1 MSYTINFQQL
11 QDFFRNRLSN
21 SKDRATL
28 IKREIEHIENV
39 LDSGAPPVSG
49 YGDPY
54 AIRRAYDKY
63 IVAGHK
69 LSKRYAPAAEGD
81 EIALYSTGPQ
91 APTAD
96 PLEFDFSKARKY
108 KLIPPAESEVNAL
121 NIATALF
128 DYLQWLRTLNQ
139 PDTSTTPEN
148 PLPEQ
153 LEQLSEQ
160 LERLQILN
168 QPVTD
173 ELLIDPTTLGVIW
186 RKYRH
191 HFPSETLESWLHRF
205 TRGAISLPPIK
216 VEAAARQG
224 TSKLILI
231 AILAYI
237 QNKAGSAF
245 QFQQFVRTHFGIAAY
260 QTLRTRS
267 KDKKDFIDVHSQ
279 LNAIFKQ
286 FDVIG

>member
-28 IKREIEHIENV
+28 ITREIEHIENV

-49 YGDPY
+49 YGDLY

-121 NIATALF
+121 NMATALY

-139 PDTSTTPEN
+139 PDTSEQQQVTPPEN
-148 PLPEQ
+148 QHTDLNVLLSEH
-153 LEQLSEQ
+153 LEQVRTMQQSATTELIVSRGY
-160 LERLQILN
+160 LE
-168 QPVTD
+168 
-173 ELLIDPTTLGVIW
+173 LIW
-186 RKYRH
+186 YKYKDYFR
-191 HFPSETLESWLHRF
+191 SETPESWLQRF
-205 TRGAISLPPIK
+205 AKDDISVAPIE
-216 VEAAARQG
+216 VEAAAKEG
-224 TSKLILI
+224 TSRLVLI
-231 AILAYI
+231 AILASI
-237 QNKAGSAF
+237 QKKAGNAF
-245 QFQQFVRTHFGIAAY
+245 DFKEYVRTHLGVDGFESAKHNN
-260 QTLRTRS
+260 
-267 KDKKDFIDVHSQ
+267 KDKKTYIETMKYCDGI
-279 LNAIFKQ
+279 LNK
-286 FDVIG
+286 